1 MTVSLRDRKRLKQ
14 ALAQNGL
21 SDIVLKSVGTGKRIK
36 RKLYKVAMNRDPSNP
51 CTPWAA
57 RFSDED
63 KRMVEEAWI
72 SRI

>member
-1 MTVSLRDRKRLKQ
+1 MTVSLRDRARLKQ
-14 ALAQNGL
+14 ALAANGL

-36 RKLYKVAMNRDPSNP
+36 RKLYRIAMERTPDNP
-51 CTPWAA
+51 CTKWAV
-57 RFSDED
+57 RLSDED